1 MCRMLVQSIAIVIGA
16 LSLAFGIWQYRR
28 TRVPRLRLTCAIGVF
43 RASFETGGNLE
54 QPIIEVKALNVGH
67 VPVTL
72 DRLSARSN
80 GRDVILRDC
89 WLFVNESNEFPYRL
103 DLGESWVGT
112 LDYFGIEE
120 KISRVFGPHS
130 TQRLTMRL
138 WDATDRPYETELDL
152 ADDNIPPLK
161 HYPSVDTARAVAAAF
176 RRHHE
181 ERQTAPL
188 MRFVPDGA
196 PSGSQKRKK
205 RKRK

>member
-1 MCRMLVQSIAIVIGA
+1 MCRMLFQSIAIVIGT

-43 RASFETGGNLE
+43 RASFETGGHLE

-80 GRDVILRDC
+80 GRDVI
-89 WLFVNESNEFPYRL
+89 V
-103 DLGESWVGT
+103 
-112 LDYFGIEE
+112 
-120 KISRVFGPHS
+120 
-130 TQRLTMRL
+130 RL

-152 ADDNIPPLK
+152 ADHNIPPLA
-161 HYPSVDTARAVAAAF
+161 HYPSVAAAREVFAAF
-176 RRHHE
+176 RRHQE
-181 ERQTAPL
+181 ERRTAPL

-196 PSGSQKRKK
+196 PSGGPKRKK